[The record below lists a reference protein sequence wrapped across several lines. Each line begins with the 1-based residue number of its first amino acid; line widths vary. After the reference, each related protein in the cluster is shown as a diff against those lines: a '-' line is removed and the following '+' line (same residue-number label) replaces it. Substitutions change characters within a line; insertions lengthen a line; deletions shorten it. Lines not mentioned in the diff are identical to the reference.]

1 MIEMIIDIRSED
13 EKEEGVKSRVREEM
27 DEDEEMLGKL
37 GKIEMEKD
45 IVEKIE
51 IGGMIF
57 LELRVVKELK
67 RNGRKWISEEKLK
80 ILEKKRIEVIVKEI
94 ERNEEKGKMYIEMKE
109 RIGRKEKK
117 EEGKNVS

>member
-1 MIEMIIDIRSED
+1 MIEMIVDIRSED